1 MIASVPW
8 IWLDRLADA
17 LHIPPQDLL
26 KESLTARQ
34 FQSAGRASAYSVPL
48 TVQQAKDNRD
58 ALCQTM
64 YGSMFNW
71 IVAKVNQTLSAPL
84 AGKKT
89 TVIGVLDIFGFEI
102 FEVRRYRVVCVCVS
116 HETNVGPGFAQQKN
130 SFEQLCINFANEK
143 LQQHFNAHTFKKE
156 EEVYRSEAI
165 QFTHVE
171 FIDNQVVLDL
181 IEKKPNGLFTMLDE
195 EIIVPKGTDQTFLKK
210 INEEHGRNK
219 NERFKQILTSPTKF
233 GIHHYAGAVE
243 YEVDNFLDKNK
254 DTLHAT
260 IVEVSLSS
268 AVGFTRY
275 AA

>member
-1 MIASVPW
+1 
-8 IWLDRLADA
+8 LADA

-102 FEVRRYRVVCVCVS
+102 FEVRRYHKVCV
-116 HETNVGPGFAQQKN
+116 A
-130 SFEQLCINFANEK
+130 
-143 LQQHFNAHTFKKE
+143 
-156 EEVYRSEAI
+156 
-165 QFTHVE
+165 
-171 FIDNQVVLDL
+171 
-181 IEKKPNGLFTMLDE
+181 
-195 EIIVPKGTDQTFLKK
+195 
-210 INEEHGRNK
+210 
-219 NERFKQILTSPTKF
+219 
-233 GIHHYAGAVE
+233 
-243 YEVDNFLDKNK
+243 
-254 DTLHAT
+254 
-260 IVEVSLSS
+260 
-268 AVGFTRY
+268 RY
-275 AA
+275 